1 MRAYKARTLSRD
13 EATGLYAIVDRL
25 RQRAGLPM
33 PTVAIAP
40 DAQPNALMAGA
51 WGFNTIFSRPPRR
64 QNFEVR
70 KQQIFAHYKQISGL
84 LADFSSGWMASLPA
98 QRKSPTRGCP
108 SAQTERRYITCVPNT
123 ADYALC
129 DWSSSSILFR
139 AHGIDKVRD
148 DNHHKCCQYC

>member
-1 MRAYKARTLSRD
+1 LIAGAMNFVMYFNSSKAVMRAYKARTLSRD

-70 KQQIFAHYKQISGL
+70 KH
-84 LADFSSGWMASLPA
+84 
-98 QRKSPTRGCP
+98 
-108 SAQTERRYITCVPNT
+108 
-123 ADYALC
+123 
-129 DWSSSSILFR
+129 
-139 AHGIDKVRD
+139 
-148 DNHHKCCQYC
+148 